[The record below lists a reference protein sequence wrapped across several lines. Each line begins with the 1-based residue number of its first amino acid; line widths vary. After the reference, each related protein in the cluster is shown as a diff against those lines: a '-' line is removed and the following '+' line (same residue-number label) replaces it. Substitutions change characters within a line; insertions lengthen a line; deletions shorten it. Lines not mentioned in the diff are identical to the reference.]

1 MSLTVS
7 QEVFTKMVIIRIED
21 DLTSQA
27 LVLTPA
33 DAVQLREKLGRFEI
47 ERSEVEK
54 EAERL
59 KALTIYNGHSLPTI
73 NREKYEE
80 MQVLTSRFDF
90 EVRQRIK
97 DGNEIIEERTVGVL

>member
-7 QEVFTKMVIIRIED
+7 QEVFTKMVIIRTED

-33 DAVQLREKLGRFEI
+33 EAEQLLEKLGRFEI
-47 ERSEVEK
+47 ERSNLEK
-54 EAERL
+54 EAEIL

-80 MQVLTSRFDF
+80 REVLTSRFDF
-90 EVRQRIK
+90 EIRQRIK
-97 DGNEIIEERTVGVL
+97 DGNEIIEERIVGVL